1 ASNIAGTAFLCALLS
16 FSSPASSLTFVNGD
30 YNDNIEQITQMI
42 NANRDVVYQGINVEA
57 VKRQLILD
65 AADQNTDFVVS
76 EPTKN
81 SDDGFPEDGD
91 PRHVGG

>member
-1 ASNIAGTAFLCALLS
+1 
-16 FSSPASSLTFVNGD
+16 
-30 YNDNIEQITQMI
+30 MI